1 MPSAWVVGAFLC
13 GEYTG
18 ASCPCEAY
26 ESPLARIFVLILLLS
41 DTLITERP
49 GMSLSHVTV
58 IFPQLLS
65 TCASH
70 HSRQTQCSSSSA
82 VGQARRSWP
91 SLALRTTAID
101 RNVVPC
107 EAGNVDDD
115 IEDDGNQPRRKV
127 DQREDELELV
137 SHVAFS
143 CPGVRSR

>member
-58 IFPQLLS
+58 IFPQLVS
-65 TCASH
+65 TRASH

-143 CPGVRSR
+143 CPWVRSR